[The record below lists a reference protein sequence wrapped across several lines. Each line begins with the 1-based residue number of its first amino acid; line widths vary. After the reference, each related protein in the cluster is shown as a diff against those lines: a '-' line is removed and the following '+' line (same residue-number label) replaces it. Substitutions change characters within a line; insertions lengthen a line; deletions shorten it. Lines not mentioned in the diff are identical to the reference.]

1 MPAGQNPA
9 SVARQLSI
17 PTGALTPVLGDAL
30 YVRGSPVELLLWSPG
45 SHASGRRLSSP
56 DSCVC
61 PVQLSRGGCAARN
74 RAAPEMTEARLSI
87 VSFLPLTHLSK
98 VRLDLTAT

>member
-30 YVRGSPVELLLWSPG
+30 YVWGSAVELLLWSSGSGAPG
-45 SHASGRRLSSP
+45 HRLSSP
-56 DSCVC
+56 DSCMC
-61 PVQLSRGGCAARN
+61 PVQLSRGGWAARN
-74 RAAPEMTEARLSI
+74 EAAPEMT
-87 VSFLPLTHLSK
+87 
-98 VRLDLTAT
+98 